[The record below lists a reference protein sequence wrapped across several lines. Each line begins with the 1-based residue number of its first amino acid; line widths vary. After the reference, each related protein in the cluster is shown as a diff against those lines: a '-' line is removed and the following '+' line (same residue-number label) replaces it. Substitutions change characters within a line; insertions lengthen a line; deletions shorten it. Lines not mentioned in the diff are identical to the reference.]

1 MPSPSRESPISGVF
15 NDGYIAELF
24 ETWRR
29 DPSAV
34 DESWRQFFRLAERL
48 GGASPAGGSVVGAPG
63 CLRKVAAAS
72 ALAEAIR
79 AYGHLAVQLD
89 PLGSAAFGAPQ
100 LTAEFHGLTDAD
112 LARIPADALGLA
124 GTTAADGIQ
133 KLREVYSSNLAVETE
148 HLGEE

>member
-48 GGASPAGGSVVGAPG
+48 GGAAPAGASVVGDPG
-63 CLRKVAAAS
+63 FLRRVAAAS

-79 AYGHLAVQLD
+79 EYGHLAVQLD
-89 PLGSAAFGAPQ
+89 PLGSAPFGAPE
-100 LTAEFHGLTDAD
+100 LTAGFHGLTDAD
-112 LARIPADALGLA
+112 LAQIPAEALGLEGA
-124 GTTAADGIQ
+124 TAAEGIQ
-133 KLREVYSSNLAVETE
+133 HLRDVYSSN
-148 HLGEE
+148 